1 MKYPRLNMATRLL
14 AALFVVCMLSTL
26 SLAQDPITDSPTLT
40 KVFADK
46 VLRVGVNPQFKPFSF
61 EKNGKRVGVDI
72 DIANLL
78 AKKLGV
84 TAKIMAP
91 KSFSELIPM
100 LQADK
105 IDIIIAGMSITFDR
119 AKMVDFSTPYF
130 DTGLSILLNKAKSAR
145 LGISAVPNYTALMA
159 ELLQNKKA
167 DQLIIAVTEGKAPQ
181 RIVPRF
187 FPKATVKPYP
197 SNEAAA
203 LATLNGEADIM
214 VHDEI
219 FLKVWLKEH
228 AKQAQFK
235 MVVLNPP
242 FKPDYYGMAIRKG
255 NQDFLNMLGVFDM
268 ELRSNGYVG
277 QFMGRYLPITT
288 RVSTRSYNINE
299 DYYGGD

>member
-14 AALFVVCMLSTL
+14 AALSVVCMLSTL

-84 TAKIMAP
+84 TAKIIAP

-119 AKMVDFSTPYF
+119 AKTVNFSTPYF

-145 LGISAVPNYTALMA
+145 LGISAVPDYRALMS
-159 ELLQNKKA
+159 ELLRNKKA
-167 DQLIIAVTEGKAPQ
+167 DQLTIAVTEGKAPQ

-255 NQDFLNMLGVFDM
+255 NQDFLNILGVFNM

-277 QFMGRYLPITT
+277 QFLGRYLPITT

>member
-1 MKYPRLNMATRLL
+1 MKHPSFNMARRLS
-14 AALFVVCMLSTL
+14 AALFLVCMLSTL
-26 SLAQDPITDSPTLT
+26 SLAQNPVTYSPTLT

-46 VLRVGVNPQFKPFSF
+46 VLRVGVNPLFKPFSF

-84 TAKIMAP
+84 TAKIVVP
-91 KSFSELIPM
+91 KSFSDLIPM
-100 LQADK
+100 LQAGD
-105 IDIIIAGMSITFDR
+105 IDIIMAGMSITFER
-119 AKMVDFSTPYF
+119 AKTIDFSTPYF
-130 DTGLSILLNKAKSAR
+130 ETGLSILLNKAKSAR
-145 LGISAVPNYTALMA
+145 LGISAVPNYNALMS
-159 ELLQNKKA
+159 ELLQNGKA
-167 DQLIIAVTEGKAPQ
+167 DQLTIAVTQGKAPQ

-187 FPKATVKPYP
+187 FPKATVKPYA
-197 SNEAAA
+197 SNEEAA
-203 LATLNGEADIM
+203 LATLKGEADLM

-228 AKQAQFK
+228 AKQAQFRLT
-235 MVVLNPP
+235 VLNPP
-242 FKPDYYGMAIRKG
+242 FKPDYYGMAVRKG
-255 NQDFLNMLGVFDM
+255 NQDFLNMLSVFNL